1 MKRNDF
7 KCPKSS
13 QKSRDLVTYLLTYL
27 PIYLPTYL
35 STGFEPSP
43 ISNVT
48 FESLKRQSQTLLL
61 SCNTFIY
68 LIAAATTLPSFQQG
82 FLFLFL
88 PSPPVLWHQKVVK
101 FYAKNWKNLSNSSIE
116 KKDPN
121 IFMEKI
127 TKFFRGKKTPIS
139 SSNQRFYFY
148 FFNCVILPHSLAYQ
162 ERFSIKWQLVFRPY
176 LNSKRT
182 S

>member
-1 MKRNDF
+1 LIGIWSSSSNQSSFASNEKKWF
-7 KCPKSS
+7 QVSEKLPKVKGPGYLS
-13 QKSRDLVTYLLTYL
+13 TYLLTYL
-27 PIYLPTYL
+27 STYLPINRFWT
-35 STGFEPSP
+35 FP

-88 PSPPVLWHQKVVK
+88 PFPPVLWHQKVVK
-101 FYAKNWKNLSNSSIE
+101 FYAKNWKNLSNSPIE

-127 TKFFRGKKTPIS
+127 TKFFREKKTLIS
-139 SSNQRFYFY
+139 SSNQWFYF
-148 FFNCVILPHSLAYQ
+148 V
-162 ERFSIKWQLVFRPY
+162 FSILWFCLIH
-176 LNSKRT
+176 
-182 S
+182 